1 MLSLN
6 QKILLK
12 STRWITKLLKN
23 ISLNKDI
30 KIFSELTKV
39 RITSFVTLTTAFG
52 YIAAA
57 GKIDFQII
65 PVLFG
70 VLLLAFGSAVL
81 NHHQEKEFDAMMD
94 RTKNRP
100 IPSGR
105 ITSKNALLISV
116 LLVISGSVV
125 LLIGSNLLALGFGL
139 LNLIWYNFVYTL
151 LKRKTAFAIVP
162 GSLVGAI
169 PPVIGWVAAGG
180 KLVDPQILAIAFFFF
195 VWQIP
200 HFWLLLLVMDKD
212 YRKAG
217 FPTLTQIFSREQL
230 SRITFVWITSTAVT
244 GFIITLFGLVTD
256 IWISFALFLSC
267 IWLTWK
273 AFKLLTDTEDLTVFR
288 LTFGYINY
296 FALFVVFMVSINKL
310 IF

>member
-1 MLSLN
+1 MNNS
-6 QKILLK
+6 
-12 STRWITKLLKN
+12 
-23 ISLNKDI
+23 I
-30 KIFSELTKV
+30 KIIAELTKI

-52 YIAAA
+52 YIAAV
-57 GKIDFQII
+57 GRIDFNII

-70 VLLLAFGSAVL
+70 VLFLAFGSAAL
-81 NHHQEKEFDAMMD
+81 NHYQEKEFDSMMD

-100 IPSGR
+100 IPSGK
-105 ITSKNALLISV
+105 ITSGNALLISI
-116 LLVISGSVV
+116 LLILSGSIILFV
-125 LLIGSNLLALGFGL
+125 GANLLALGFGL

-180 KLVDPQILAIAFFFF
+180 HLYDPQIFAIAFFFF
-195 VWQIP
+195 IWQIP

-217 FPTLTQIFSREQL
+217 FPTLTQVFSREQL
-230 SRITFVWITSTAVT
+230 SRITFIWITSTAVA
-244 GFIITLFGLVTD
+244 GFMITLFGLVTD
-256 IWISFALFLSC
+256 IWVSFALFISS
-267 IWLTWK
+267 IWLAMK
-273 AFKLLTDTEDLTVFR
+273 AFKLLTDTEDLRVFR

-296 FALFVVFMVSINKL
+296 FALFVVFMVSIDKL
-310 IF
+310 IL

>member
-1 MLSLN
+1 MN
-6 QKILLK
+6 
-12 STRWITKLLKN
+12 KN
-23 ISLNKDI
+23 L
-30 KIFSELTKV
+30 KIFSELTKIK
-39 RITSFVTLTTAFG
+39 ITSFVALTTAFG
-52 YIAAA
+52 FIAAS
-57 GKIDFQII
+57 GKINFDIV
-65 PVLFG
+65 PVLLG
-70 VLLLAFGSAVL
+70 VLLLAFGSATL
-81 NHHQEKEFDAMMD
+81 NHYQERNFDAMMD

-105 ITSKNALLISV
+105 ISSVNALLVSV
-116 LLVISGSVV
+116 LLIIFGSIV
-125 LLIGSNLLALGFGL
+125 LLIGSNYLALIFGL

-180 KLVDPQILAIAFFFF
+180 ELFDPQILAIAFFFF

-217 FPTLTQIFSREQL
+217 FPTLTQIFSRDQL
-230 SRITFVWITSTAVT
+230 LRITFVWITSTAVT
-244 GFIITLFGLVTD
+244 GFMISLFGLVTD

>member
-1 MLSLN
+1 
-6 QKILLK
+6 
-12 STRWITKLLKN
+12 
-23 ISLNKDI
+23 LNKNL
-30 KIFSELTKV
+30 KIFSELTKIK
-39 RITSFVTLTTAFG
+39 ITSFVALTTAFG
-52 YIAAA
+52 FIAAS
-57 GKIDFQII
+57 GKINFDIV
-65 PVLFG
+65 PVLLG
-70 VLLLAFGSAVL
+70 VLLLAFGSAAL
-81 NHHQEKEFDAMMD
+81 NHYQERNFDAMMD

-105 ITSKNALLISV
+105 ISSVNALLVSV
-116 LLVISGSVV
+116 LLIIFGSIV
-125 LLIGSNLLALGFGL
+125 LLIGSNYLALIFGL

-180 KLVDPQILAIAFFFF
+180 ELFDPQILAIAFFFF

-217 FPTLTQIFSREQL
+217 FPTLTQIFSRDQL
-230 SRITFVWITSTAVT
+230 LRITFVWITSTAVT
-244 GFIITLFGLVTD
+244 GFMISLFGLVTD

>member
-1 MLSLN
+1 
-6 QKILLK
+6 
-12 STRWITKLLKN
+12 
-23 ISLNKDI
+23 LNKNL
-30 KIFSELTKV
+30 KIFSELTKIK
-39 RITSFVTLTTAFG
+39 ITSFVALTTAFG
-52 YIAAA
+52 FIAAS
-57 GKIDFQII
+57 GKINFDIV
-65 PVLFG
+65 PVLLG
-70 VLLLAFGSAVL
+70 VLLLAFGSAAL
-81 NHHQEKEFDAMMD
+81 NHYQERNFDAMMD

-105 ITSKNALLISV
+105 ISSVNALLVSV
-116 LLVISGSVV
+116 LLIIFGAIV
-125 LLIGSNLLALGFGL
+125 LLIGSNYLALIFGL

-217 FPTLTQIFSREQL
+217 FPTLTQIFSRDQL

-244 GFIITLFGLVTD
+244 GFMISLFGLVTD

-273 AFKLLTDTEDLTVFR
+273 AFKLLTDTDDLTVFR